1 MGLMAY
7 PKKVVLGDIT
17 VRDGFQHEE
26 KFIPTDAKLWVAEQL
41 VLAGFK
47 RLEITNFGS
56 PKGMPQ
62 FKDADELMKRV
73 RGSKKVG
80 TLLKDV
86 ELTAIT
92 IRERAVERAIQAR
105 REGYGPDRILFMV
118 STSESHHRV
127 NSGLSLADYW
137 KMCEQY
143 IPLAHEAGMKVCG
156 TVSTIWGCP
165 LEGPTELR
173 KAVEFTRRWLDIGA
187 DDIEHADHDGSAPP
201 HKVYEYFSMILEAIP
216 DPGKHLAHF
225 HVTRGWGLANVLAA
239 LNAGI
244 THFESTLGGIGGQ
257 PANFVDGVPVAG
269 TGEYYYQD
277 PSITGLVATEDLA
290 VMLDEMGIDVGVDVD
305 KVLTLG
311 RMVERIVGRR
321 LRSECVHS
329 GRIPKTLTGRR

>member
-1 MGLMAY
+1 MALMNY

-47 RLEITNFGS
+47 RLEVTNFGS

-62 FKDADELMKRV
+62 FKDADELMKRL
-73 RGSKKVG
+73 RGSKKVAH
-80 TLLKDV
+80 LLKDV

-92 IRERAVERAIQAR
+92 IRERAVERAIKAR
-105 REGYGPDRILFMV
+105 QEGYGPDRILFMV
-118 STSESHHRV
+118 STSESHHKV

-165 LEGPTELR
+165 IEGPTELQ
-173 KAVEFTRRWLDIGA
+173 KAVEFTRRWLTIGA

-201 HKVYEYFSMILEAIP
+201 NKVYEYFSMILAAIP
-216 DPGKHLAHF
+216 DPAKHLAHF

-239 LNAGI
+239 LTAGI
-244 THFESTLGGIGGQ
+244 THFEATLGGIGGQ
-257 PANFVDGVPVAG
+257 PANMVDGVPVAG

-290 VMLDEMGIDVGVDVD
+290 VMLDEMGIDVGVEVD
-305 KVLTLG
+305 KVLKLG

-321 LRSECVHS
+321 LRSECAHS

>member
-47 RLEITNFGS
+47 RLEVTNFGS

-62 FKDADELMKRV
+62 FKDADELLKRL
-73 RGSKKVG
+73 RSSKKVG
-80 TLLKDV
+80 ALLKDV

-165 LEGPTELR
+165 LEGPTELA

-277 PSITGLVATEDLA
+277 PSLTGLVATEDLA
-290 VMLDEMGIDVGVDVD
+290 VMLDEMGIDIGVDVD
-305 KVLTLG
+305 KVLNLG

>member
-1 MGLMAY
+1 MGLMPF

-47 RLEITNFGS
+47 RLEVTNFGS

-62 FKDADELMKRV
+62 FKDADELLKRL
-73 RGSKKVG
+73 RASKKVG
-80 TLLKDV
+80 HLLKDV

-105 REGYGPDRILFMV
+105 REGYGPDRLLFMV

-143 IPLAHEAGMKVCG
+143 IPLVHEAGMKVCG

-165 LEGPTELR
+165 LEGPTELQ
-173 KAVEFTRRWLDIGA
+173 KAVEFTRRWLDLGA

-216 DPGKHLAHF
+216 DPDKHLAHF

-277 PSITGLVATEDLA
+277 PSLTGLVATEDLV
-290 VMLDEMGIDVGVDVD
+290 VMLDEMGIDVGMDVD
-305 KVLTLG
+305 KVLALG

>member
-47 RLEITNFGS
+47 RLEVTNFGS

-62 FKDADELMKRV
+62 FKDADELLKRL
-73 RGSKKVG
+73 RSSKKVG
-80 TLLKDV
+80 ALLKDV

-165 LEGPTELR
+165 LEGPTELA
-173 KAVEFTRRWLDIGA
+173 KAVEFTRLWLDIGA

-277 PSITGLVATEDLA
+277 PSLTGLVATEDLA
-290 VMLDEMGIDVGVDVD
+290 VMLDEMGIDIGVDVD
-305 KVLTLG
+305 KVLNLG